1 MQHMKN
7 IKKLLKKIFLI
18 LLIPI
23 IALLC
28 FTFKIKDFSICL
40 NLEKCAIDAG
50 VLSYSPFVDS
60 LDLFV
65 LKGGEGNATDY
76 FLYDGF
82 RIHCISDSSS
92 LALDDRNVWDGKFE
106 GNSLVYPRPHV
117 ADDVLLF
124 RIRRILDLFYLVEVN
139 ENLIDIT
146 YWFFTNNSCKKDFVN

>member
-1 MQHMKN
+1 MKN
-7 IKKLLKKIFLI
+7 IKKLFRKKIFWA

-23 IALLC
+23 IAILC
-28 FTFKIKDFSICL
+28 FAFKTKNFSICL
-40 NLEKCAIDAG
+40 NLEKCAIDAD
-50 VLSYSPFVDS
+50 VLPYSPFVDS

-82 RIHCISDSSS
+82 RIHCISDNSS

-106 GNSLVYPRPHV
+106 GNGLVYLRPHV

-124 RIRRILDLFYLVEVN
+124 RVRRILDLFYLVEVN
-139 ENLIDIT
+139 ENLIDAT
-146 YWFFTNNSCKKDFVN
+146 YWFFTNNSCEKNFVN